1 MDIRPS
7 MHYYLPEVSHCRRA
21 CALDVLNR
29 SISKTVVPFSTW
41 QPYTSWRSSSTVL
54 LRVVGQSW
62 FWRRMVGSERFYL
75 SCQPSTTIPDVP
87 GLFACAR
94 RAASSLPASRA
105 ASPQSGAEA
114 GTIDAMEG
122 HRVKRSKFTTTTQTI
137 CFLKGTV
144 SRYV

>member
-1 MDIRPS
+1 VEIRPS
-7 MHYYLPEVSHCRRA
+7 MHYYLPGVSHCRRT

-29 SISKTVVPFSTW
+29 SISNAVMPFSTW

-75 SCQPSTTIPDVP
+75 SCRPSTTIPDVP

-94 RAASSLPASRA
+94 RAASRA
-105 ASPQSGAEA
+105 ASTQSGAEA
-114 GTIDAMEG
+114 GTVDAMEG
-122 HRVKRSKFTTTTQTI
+122 HRVKRSKFTTTIQTI
-137 CFLKGTV
+137 CFVTV
-144 SRYV
+144 NQ